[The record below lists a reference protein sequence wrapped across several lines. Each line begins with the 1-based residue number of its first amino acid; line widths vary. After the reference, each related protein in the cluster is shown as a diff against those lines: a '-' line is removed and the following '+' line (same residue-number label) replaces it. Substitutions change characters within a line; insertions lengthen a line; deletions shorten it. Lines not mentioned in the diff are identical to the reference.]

1 MWRRADARAS
11 SDASGRW
18 HLNARA
24 GRRRCG
30 VDRRENG
37 GEANETA
44 LSARGMAAKA
54 CDAMGQRGAAALE
67 RRGGARLFQDNQDKP
82 MRCDSGTR
90 AIQLIRNGENA
101 TRRT

>member
-67 RRGGARLFQDNQDKP
+67 RRGGAVRSGANQSRLP
-82 MRCDSGTR
+82 
-90 AIQLIRNGENA
+90 
-101 TRRT
+101 